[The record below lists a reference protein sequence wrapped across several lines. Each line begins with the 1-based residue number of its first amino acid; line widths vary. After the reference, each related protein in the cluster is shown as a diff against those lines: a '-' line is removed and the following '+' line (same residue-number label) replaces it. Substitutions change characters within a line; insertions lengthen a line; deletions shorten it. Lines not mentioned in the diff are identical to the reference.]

1 MKNAFKSNS
10 RFAVLAE
17 ETKNNNPFNK
27 KDKNKLNEN
36 KLNENEVK
44 KEGNCFTSNS
54 NNSFNNSFNSYERRP
69 INRDFESV
77 KSKELREK
85 QEKEKEE
92 RRKKI
97 LQEEKEKSL
106 AVENFPDLLG
116 NINNTI
122 NTTDLIL
129 TQITQKDF
137 IEKVKFIKP
146 IIESKIPENNI
157 KPGWIEIKHD
167 PKTRKVITTS
177 NLQFNC
183 IDSDNNN
190 YVYVLDSLADLH
202 ERRTKEYIDMWGYD
216 TWEKMFT
223 SPNYDY
229 DYFNK
234 LDEQYQEEMERIANE
249 NEIDNESYYSN

>member
-1 MKNAFKSNS
+1 MKNTFKSNY

-17 ETKNNNPFNK
+17 ETNNNNPFNK
-27 KDKNKLNEN
+27 KDKNKQHDNQI
-36 KLNENEVK
+36 K

-54 NNSFNNSFNSYERRP
+54 NNSFNNYDRRP
-69 INRDFESV
+69 INRDFEST
-77 KSKELREK
+77 KGKELREK
-85 QEKEKEE
+85 QEREKEE

-116 NINNTI
+116 NINNT
-122 NTTDLIL
+122 DLIL
-129 TQITQKDF
+129 PKITQEAFVD
-137 IEKVKFIKP
+137 KVKFIKP
-146 IIESKIPENNI
+146 VIESKKPENI
-157 KPGWIEIKHD
+157 IRQGWIEIKQE
-167 PKTRKVITTS
+167 PNTKKVITTS
-177 NLQFNC
+177 NLPFRC
-183 IDSDNNN
+183 IDNNDNNN
-190 YVYVLDSLADLH
+190 VHVLCSLADLH

-234 LDEQYQEEMERIANE
+234 LDEQYEEEMENE